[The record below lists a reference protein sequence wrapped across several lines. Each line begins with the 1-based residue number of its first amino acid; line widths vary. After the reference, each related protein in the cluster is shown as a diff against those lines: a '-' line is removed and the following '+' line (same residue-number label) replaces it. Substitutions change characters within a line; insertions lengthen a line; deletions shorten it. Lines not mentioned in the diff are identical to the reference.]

1 MFFLMLVT
9 LGIDSAFSLVEAIVT
24 GLKDSFNLNRAK
36 VTFWVCFVGAVVGFL
51 YASRAGLYWLDVV
64 DHWMNWGL
72 VIVGLLEAILIGWFF
87 DINKVSGD
95 IDSTSEMK
103 FGKLWVVSVKYITPA
118 ILLITIITS
127 IYKELKSP
135 YEGYPIWS
143 LMVGGWILLISLMF
157 FAFIMQSRKEIST
170 MNAKFLRFIAWL
182 IIYSGLIIAFY
193 LFYGATHLLIPSI
206 VLVASIVVG
215 SLIISMLNK
224 QKSEVS
230 S

>member
-1 MFFLMLVT
+1 
-9 LGIDSAFSLVEAIVT
+9 
-24 GLKDSFNLNRAK
+24 
-36 VTFWVCFVGAVVGFL
+36 
-51 YASRAGLYWLDVV
+51 
-64 DHWMNWGL
+64 
-72 VIVGLLEAILIGWFF
+72 
-87 DINKVSGD
+87 
-95 IDSTSEMK
+95 
-103 FGKLWVVSVKYITPA
+103 
-118 ILLITIITS
+118 
-127 IYKELKSP
+127 
-135 YEGYPIWS
+135 
-143 LMVGGWILLISLMF
+143 
-157 FAFIMQSRKEIST
+157 MQSRKEIST